1 MVEISFIQNGFL
13 TAEILTSGSLP
24 ADGNSW
30 HEVRARVT
38 SAADGKGD
46 PVPYTKVSISGNDRY
61 IFEQRDVYTD
71 INGYA
76 TFRVASTTGSKIGVS
91 LMYAGRGM
99 STPPLLFH

>member
-1 MVEISFIQNGFL
+1 MDRW
-13 TAEILTSGSLP
+13 LP

-46 PVPYTKVSISGNDRY
+46 PVPYAKVSVSNSSSF
-61 IFEQRDVYTD
+61 IFQQRDVYTD

-76 TFRVASTTGSKIGVS
+76 TFRVASTEPSRYGVT

-99 STPPLLFH
+99 STPPLFFH